1 MTTRS
6 DDVNVLP
13 EGLPI
18 PEDDGACAHLTG
30 FRLPSLNLPS
40 TAGHDIDLQALPG
53 RTVVYIYPR
62 TGRPDQEPPD
72 GWNAFPGARGC
83 TPQSCSFRDHK
94 AELQALG
101 ANIFGLSTQ
110 DTAYQREA
118 VERLHLPFELLSDE
132 DFAFVQ
138 ALRLP
143 TFELADERFVK
154 RITLILRDGAV
165 EKVFYPVFPP
175 DENVLQVLQWLA
187 AHPIAPA

>member
-13 EGLPI
+13 EGLPV
-18 PEDDGACAHLTG
+18 PRDDGACAHLARM
-30 FRLPSLNLPS
+30 RLPSMSLAS
-40 TAGHDIDLQALPG
+40 TAGRDVDLQALPG

-62 TGRPDQEPPD
+62 TGRPDKEPPD

-94 AELQALG
+94 VELEELG
-101 ANIFGLSTQ
+101 AGIFGLSTQ
-110 DTAYQREA
+110 DTDYQKEA

-132 DFAFVQ
+132 HFAFVE

-143 TFELADERFVK
+143 TFELGGERFVK
-154 RITLILRDGAV
+154 RITLIVRDGVV

-175 DENVLQVLQWLA
+175 DENVVQVLRWLSQN
-187 AHPIAPA
+187 PVGP